1 MKRWPI
7 IRHVRYYWLAF
18 RVHMWAMKWASMGIG
33 LGWPNQYDL
42 DRLQEI
48 WEGKA

>member
-7 IRHVRYYWLAF
+7 IRHVRYYWLTF
-18 RVHMWAMKWASMGIG
+18 RVHMWAMKWGSVGIG

-42 DRLQEI
+42 DRLEEI
-48 WEGKA
+48 WKGKA